1 MHIYLIRHAHA
12 EDGTP
17 DAARPLSGKGR
28 RQIRKVGR
36 FLKEAGGLEAEEIWH
51 SPLARARETAQG
63 LHKSLRLKAKLAL
76 KSGLR
81 PDDDPQ
87 AIAQRLRQVEYPV
100 AVVGHDPNLSALAS
114 LLVAGRSL
122 PLRFTL
128 KKCAVLRLDRSGNGW
143 VVRWQISPEII

>member
-17 DAARPLSGKGR
+17 DAGRPLSDKGR

-63 LHKSLRLKAKLAL
+63 LHKSLRLKAKLSL

-87 AIAQRLRQVEYPV
+87 AIARRLRQVEYPV
-100 AVVGHDPNLSALAS
+100 AVVGHDPSLSALAS

>member
-17 DAARPLSGKGR
+17 DAGRPLSDKGR

-63 LHKSLRLKAKLAL
+63 LHKSLRLKAKLSL

-87 AIAQRLRQVEYPV
+87 AIARRLQQVEYPV
-100 AVVGHDPNLSALAS
+100 AVVGHDPSLSALAS